1 MTSTSLLEGAA
12 ATWSWDPKLVCAV
25 SLVLVFLAGAVV
37 GGLAMDLRVH
47 NRQRPV
53 AFDTAQGKALYFEHL
68 RKELDLTPA
77 QAEQMQSVLDD
88 FWQYYRTVLTDG
100 KQRVEALLNAEQRK
114 KFEQLLQQQLH

>member
-1 MTSTSLLEGAA
+1 MSGTSLLEKAA
-12 ATWSWDPKLVCAV
+12 AARSWDPKLACAV
-25 SLVLVFLAGAVV
+25 SLVLVFLSGAVV
-37 GGLAMDLRVH
+37 GALAMDLRVH

-53 AFDTAQGKALYFEHL
+53 AFDTPQGKALYFEHM

-100 KQRVEALLNAEQRK
+100 KQRVEQLLNPEQRK

>member
-1 MTSTSLLEGAA
+1 MTSTSLLEKAA
-12 ATWSWDPKLVCAV
+12 ATRSWDPKLVCAL

-100 KQRVEALLNAEQRK
+100 KQRVEQLLTPEQRK
-114 KFEQLLQQQLH
+114 KFEQLLQQQLR

>member
-1 MTSTSLLEGAA
+1 MA
-12 ATWSWDPKLVCAV
+12 CAV
-25 SLVLVFLAGAVV
+25 ALVLVFLAGAVV
-37 GGLAMDLRVH
+37 GGLAVDLRVH

-53 AFDTAQGKALYFEHL
+53 AFDNPQGKALYFEHM

-100 KQRVEALLNAEQRK
+100 KQRVEQLLNPEQRK
-114 KFEQLLQQQLH
+114 KFEQMLQQPLR